1 MWSKTSILEEFNWLR
16 GGGWGWEA
24 GGGSPIGL
32 SGRVDSEEGLGKCS
46 KKGWELSPNAAGA
59 KLERRE
65 TRVC

>member
-1 MWSKTSILEEFNWLR
+1 MWSKTSILEEFNWL
-16 GGGWGWEA
+16 GGGA

>member
-1 MWSKTSILEEFNWLR
+1 MWSKTSILEEFNWLGVGV
-16 GGGWGWEA
+16 GGA

-32 SGRVDSEEGLGKCS
+32 SERVDSEEGLGKCS

>member
-1 MWSKTSILEEFNWLR
+1 MVE
-16 GGGWGWEA
+16 GGA

>member
-16 GGGWGWEA
+16 GGA

>member
-1 MWSKTSILEEFNWLR
+1 MWSKTSILEEFNWL
-16 GGGWGWEA
+16 GGGGGGA

-32 SGRVDSEEGLGKCS
+32 RGRVDSEEGLGKCS